1 MNSIDKTLGCLAG
14 LALGDALGMATEFLT
29 PEQIKKEF
37 SWLDR
42 LRPAPAWHPH
52 APMQAGEVT
61 DDTRQMLAVA
71 HAYDTQGVLTADAV
85 AQQLLGWEASN
96 DNSVQLCMG
105 PSTHQAL
112 EKLRHGIPPTETGRA
127 GKTNGAAMRTAV
139 VGLMTA
145 GHPDATLD
153 DVVAASLPTHGTGVA
168 IAGAAAVACAVAEAT
183 TEKATLTSILEAARW
198 GAQEGFKRG
207 AWAWSTPLEGRIEL
221 AERLVREAD
230 DLQDALKDIYRYV
243 GTDMLVAES
252 VAAAFG
258 VFMLAGGNPMKA
270 VVLGANIG
278 GDTDTIAAIAGAV
291 SGAWQGVEAIDAG
304 MLAQVE
310 KVNGLDLKEEAR
322 RLTSII
328 ESKRHS

>member
-1 MNSIDKTLGCLAG
+1 MKSFDKILGCLAG

-29 PEQIKKEF
+29 PEQINEEYTWF
-37 SWLDR
+37 DR
-42 LRPAPAWHPH
+42 LQPAPAWHPH
-52 APMQAGEVT
+52 SPMQPGEVT

-71 HAYDTQGVLTADAV
+71 HAYDAQGFLTAEGV
-85 AQQLLGWEASN
+85 ARELLAWEASN
-96 DNSVQLCMG
+96 DNSVKLCMG

-112 EKLRHGIPPTETGRA
+112 EKLRQGIPPSETGKG
-127 GKTNGAAMRTAV
+127 GKTNGAAMRAAV

-168 IAGAAAVACAVAEAT
+168 IAGAAAVACAVAVACDED
-183 TEKATLTSILEAARW
+183 ATLTSIIEAAKW
-198 GAQEGFKRG
+198 GAGEGFKRG
-207 AWAWSTPLEGRIEL
+207 VWAWGTPLEGRIEL

-230 DLQDALKDIYRYV
+230 DPHKALRDIYRYV

-258 VFMLAGGNPMKA
+258 VFLLAEGDPMKA

-278 GDTDTIAAIAGAV
+278 GDTDTIAAIAGAMG
-291 SGAWQGVEAIDAG
+291 GARRGMEAIDAG
-304 MLAQVE
+304 MLAQIEAVNYLDFKKEAERLANIVE
-310 KVNGLDLKEEAR
+310 NKQA
-322 RLTSII
+322 
-328 ESKRHS
+328 